1 MAVTSIAT
9 RARPAGRCRPVSA
22 ATRAPALAGGAA
34 RRGLGERLAR
44 GARDEQLRA
53 GYLFLLPALAH
64 FAIFIAFP
72 FGYAFY
78 LSFHEWNILEPA
90 KPFVGFDNYSRL
102 FRDDRFHEAT
112 LNTLYYT
119 AVSVPLTIVLG
130 LVVALLLNNQIRAR
144 GIFRTMFYLPVIT
157 PLVIASIIW
166 KWVYNGDY
174 GLLNYYLMQINVIDE
189 PVLWLSDPN
198 LAMPSVI
205 ITSVWKG
212 VGFAMV
218 VYLAGLQSIPE
229 DYYDAAKID
238 GASGWQRLKDITVP
252 LLSSTTLFLFVIS
265 MLGSFQV
272 FTQIFIMTNGGPLG
286 KTRTIVWYIYT
297 TAFKDFNMGYAA
309 AMAFALFAMMLVF
322 TLVQFR
328 FMRREIEY

>member
-1 MAVTSIAT
+1 MSATSIAGS
-9 RARPAGRCRPVSA
+9 RPTSIP
-22 ATRAPALAGGAA
+22 P
-34 RRGLGERLAR
+34 RRTGVRRVLHEMRKQWTA
-44 GARDEQLRA
+44 
-53 GYLFLLPALAH
+53 YLFLSPVLIL
-64 FAIFIAFP
+64 FAVFTF
-72 FGYAFY
+72 FSVGYAFY
-78 LSFHEWNILEPA
+78 LSFHEWTILEPH
-90 KPFVGFDNYSRL
+90 KPFVGLDNYTRL
-102 FRDDRFHEAT
+102 FQDSRFRQAVG
-112 LNTLYYT
+112 NTIYYT
-119 AVSVPLTIVLG
+119 AVSVPLTIFLG
-130 LVVALLLNNQIRAR
+130 LAVALMLNTSIRAR
-144 GIFRTMFYLPVIT
+144 GLFRTLFYLPVIT

-174 GLLNYYLMQINVIDE
+174 GLLNYYLMKLHLIDE
-189 PVLWLSDPN
+189 PLLWLADPN

-238 GASGWQRLKDITVP
+238 GASGWRRLKDITFP

-265 MLGSFQV
+265 ILGSFQV

-286 KTRTIVWYIYT
+286 KTRTIVWYIYQ
-297 TAFKDFNMGYAA
+297 TAFKDYQMGYAA

-322 TLVQFR
+322 TLLQFR
-328 FMRREIEY
+328 FLRRDVDY

>member
-1 MAVTSIAT
+1 MSVSTAT
-9 RARPAGRCRPVSA
+9 EHDWGPVRPRP
-22 ATRAPALAGGAA
+22 TGF
-34 RRGLGERLAR
+34 RRVL
-44 GARDEQLRA
+44 RDMRKQWTA
-53 GYLFLLPALAH
+53 YLFIAPVFLL
-64 FAIFIAFP
+64 FSIFTVFSV
-72 FGYAFY
+72 GYAFW
-78 LSFHEWNILEPA
+78 LSFHKWNILEPA
-90 KPFVGFDNYSRL
+90 KPFVGFDNYTRL
-102 FRDDRFHEAT
+102 LRDDRFHEAT

-119 AVSVPLTIVLG
+119 AASVPLTIVLG
-130 LVVALLLNNQIRAR
+130 LAVALLLNNQIRAR

-174 GLLNYYLMQINVIDE
+174 GLLNYYLLKIHLIDE
-189 PVLWLSDPN
+189 PVLWLADKN

-205 ITSVWKG
+205 ITSVWKS

-238 GASGWQRLKDITVP
+238 GATGWRRLRDITIP

-322 TLVQFR
+322 TLLQFR
-328 FMRREIEY
+328 FLRREIEY